1 MTKKTAWLI
10 LIVLSIINSS
20 AHLYLDGC
28 LYFSL
33 YRIVELISSSIP
45 ALILP
50 AITWRLTKN
59 RDTLAFFYVGL
70 CIFAFSF
77 IYLIFG
83 RILGYRHMIDIV
95 R

>member
-20 AHLYLDGC
+20 ANLYLDGC
-28 LYFSL
+28 LSFSVFGISQL
-33 YRIVELISSSIP
+33 FGYCIPILIFPLVVWLVTI
-45 ALILP
+45 
-50 AITWRLTKN
+50 KKEN
-59 RDTLAFFYVGL
+59 LAFFYVGL
-70 CIFAFSF
+70 GIYMLSFA
-77 IYLIFG
+77 YLIFG